1 MDWNPY
7 DRNCPTRMLLDRIG
21 DRWTALAVN
30 VLHEGPRRFS
40 ELARALDGISEK
52 VLTQTL
58 RGLERDGLVTRTVQA
73 SVPVRVDYALTDL
86 GAGLAEVLEAL
97 TSWAVEH
104 MDDVVAAREA
114 YVRTTRATV

>member
-30 VLHEGPRRFS
+30 LLGQGPHRFS

-58 RGLERDGLVTRTVQA
+58 RGLERDGIVTRSVQA

-86 GAGLAEVLEAL
+86 GTGLADVVAAL
-97 TSWAVEH
+97 TCWAVEH
-104 MDDVVAAREA
+104 MDDVLASREA
-114 YVRTTRATV
+114 YERKTRTTV

>member
-21 DRWTALAVN
+21 DRWTALVVN
-30 VLHEGPRRFS
+30 LLHGGPRRFS

-58 RGLERDGLVTRTVQA
+58 RGLERDGIVTRTVQA

-86 GAGLAEVLEAL
+86 GAGVGEVLGAL
-97 TSWAVEH
+97 SCWAVEH
-104 MDDVVAAREA
+104 MDDVLAAREA
-114 YVRTTRATV
+114 YERKTRATV